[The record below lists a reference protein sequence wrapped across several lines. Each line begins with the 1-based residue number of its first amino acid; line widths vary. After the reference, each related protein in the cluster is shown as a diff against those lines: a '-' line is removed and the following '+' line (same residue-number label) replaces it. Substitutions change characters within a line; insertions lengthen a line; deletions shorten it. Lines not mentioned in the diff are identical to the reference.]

1 MTDVP
6 SVFDLIQSRLAGERD
21 DYTLALTVEH
31 AVGDA
36 LYAEGLQRFGEKGLV
51 DLVILA
57 GCYHTV
63 CGMLNLFAVPAPD
76 GARGS
81 EEG

>member
-1 MTDVP
+1 M
-6 SVFDLIQSRLAGERD
+6 
-21 DYTLALTVEH
+21 
-31 AVGDA
+31 GDA